1 MSLPTTTVLRATTRL
16 RLFHS
21 TACAKY
27 LVGPPDP
34 ISNIRPAIYH
44 QEDPSSS
51 TSYGDKVQHPYSLK
65 EFTQVESSLDYQV
78 NLQKTQLDAFDHAF
92 WTNVCTFPGG
102 SSDLNLNFLPQNNY
116 RFEAAKAAALD
127 ALPENATAQ
136 DKEFVLSKFY
146 RDWLI
151 HETPRLE
158 AYNETWRRRSL
169 DIILLDARTQ
179 WTKFLSRIGLR

>member
-1 MSLPTTTVLRATTRL
+1 VLRATAHR

-21 TACAKY
+21 TACARY

-51 TSYGDKVQHPYSLK
+51 TSYGEKVQHPYSLK
-65 EFTQVESSLDYQV
+65 EFTQLDSAQDYQV

-92 WTNVCTFPGG
+92 WT
-102 SSDLNLNFLPQNNY
+102 DNNY
-116 RFEAAKAAALD
+116 RFEAAKAAVLD
-127 ALPENATAQ
+127 ALPENATTQ
-136 DKEFVLSKFY
+136 DKLFVLSNFY

-151 HETPRLE
+151 QEAPRLE
-158 AYNETWRRRSL
+158 VYNKTWRQRTL
-169 DIILLDARTQ
+169 EIILLEARMR
-179 WTKFLSRIGLR
+179 WAKFFSKVGL

>member
-1 MSLPTTTVLRATTRL
+1 MSSATTTVLRAATRL

-21 TACAKY
+21 TACTKY

-65 EFTQVESSLDYQV
+65 EFIQAENSEDYQV
-78 NLQKTQLDAFDHAF
+78 NLQKTQLDAFDRAF
-92 WTNVCTFPGG
+92 WTN
-102 SSDLNLNFLPQNNY
+102 NNY

-127 ALPENATAQ
+127 ALPEKATAQ
-136 DKEFVLSKFY
+136 DREFVLSNFY

-151 HETPRLE
+151 QESPRLE

-169 DIILLDARTQ
+169 NIILLDARTQ
-179 WTKFLSRIGLR
+179 LAKFLSKIGLR